1 VKVGITCYPT
11 YGGSGIVATELGLEL
26 ANRGHEVHFITYAN
40 PIRLDPGIPR
50 IHYHE
55 VEVSNYPLFQYPP
68 YCLALASRM
77 AEVAES
83 YSLDL
88 LHVHYA
94 IPHSIAALLAQ
105 QMLAPVRRLPFIT
118 TLHGTDI
125 TLVGADR
132 SYFPITKFSIE
143 QSNGITS
150 ISEFIQ
156 ARTAEVF
163 GVKNSVRVIPNFVNI
178 ETYRPDPTKAGA
190 RRLAP
195 AGEKLLIHLSNFRP
209 VKRVLDCVHILARV
223 RKATPAHL
231 LMVGDGPDR
240 GPAEILA
247 RELGVQDHVSFLGKQ
262 DHVERLIPLA
272 HVLLM
277 PSELEAFGLAA
288 LEAMA
293 CGVPPIGTNAGG
305 VPELIT
311 HGVDGF
317 IEAVGDLDAQAA
329 RTTQLLTD
337 DRQHQGM
344 AGAARQTAAGRFSTE
359 RIIPLYESYYEEIC
373 GARSATSR

>member
-1 VKVGITCYPT
+1 MNIGITCYPT

-68 YCLALASRM
+68 YCLSLASRM
-77 AEVAES
+77 AEVAEA
-83 YSLDL
+83 YHLDL

-105 QMLAPVRRLPFIT
+105 QMLAPKRRLPFIT

-132 SYFPITKFSIE
+132 SYYPITKFSIE

-150 ISEFIQ
+150 ISEYLRR
-156 ARTAEVF
+156 RTVEVF
-163 GVKNSVRVIPNFVNI
+163 EVPNEMRVIANFVNCDL
-178 ETYRPDPTKAGA
+178 YQPDDQKAGA
-190 RRLAP
+190 ARFAP
-195 AGEKLLIHLSNFRP
+195 EGEKLLIHLSNFRP
-209 VKRVLDCVHILARV
+209 VKRVLDCVRILAAV
-223 RKATPAHL
+223 RRSVPARL

-240 GPAEILA
+240 GPAEHLA
-247 RELGVQDHVSFLGKQ
+247 RELGVDRHTLFLGKQ
-262 DHVERLIPLA
+262 NHVERLIPLA

-277 PSELEAFGLAA
+277 PSDLEAFGLVA

-293 CGVPPIGTNAGG
+293 CGVVPVATRVGG

-311 HGVDGF
+311 HGEDGYL
-317 IEAVGDLDAQAA
+317 ETVGAIDDQAA
-329 RTTQLLTD
+329 RVAALLTD
-337 DRQHQGM
+337 DQLHYRM
-344 AGAARQTAAGRFSTE
+344 CKAARWNAAERFCAE
-359 RIIPLYESYYEEIC
+359 KIIPLYEKYYRELC
-373 GARSATSR
+373 QS